1 MHNRNLSKTIGT
13 LKELQRFVGVDS
25 SFRYS
30 VALNDAVN
38 YLIRL
43 KKILDGVDALK
54 GEQDESIT
62 D

>member
-1 MHNRNLSKTIGT
+1 MSNRNLQKTIGT
-13 LKELQRFVGVDS
+13 LKELQRFVGIDS

-30 VALNDAVN
+30 VALGDAVD

-54 GEQDESIT
+54 GEQDESIAE
-62 D
+62 

>member
-1 MHNRNLSKTIGT
+1 MHNRNLQKTIGT

-54 GEQDESIT
+54 GGQDESIT

>member
-1 MHNRNLSKTIGT
+1 MSNRNLQKTIGT
-13 LKELQRFVGVDS
+13 LKELQRFVGIDS

-54 GEQDESIT
+54 GEQDESIA

>member
-1 MHNRNLSKTIGT
+1 MHNRNISKTIGV

-43 KKILDGVDALK
+43 KRILDGVDALK
-54 GEQDESIT
+54 GEQNESIAE
-62 D
+62 

>member
-1 MHNRNLSKTIGT
+1 MHNRNLQKTIGT

-54 GEQDESIT
+54 GEQDESIS

>member
-54 GEQDESIT
+54 GERDESIT
-62 D
+62 E

>member
-1 MHNRNLSKTIGT
+1 MHNRNLQKTIGT

-62 D
+62 N

>member
-1 MHNRNLSKTIGT
+1 MSNRNLQKTIGT
-13 LKELQRFVGVDS
+13 LKELQRFVGIDS

-54 GEQDESIT
+54 GEQDESIS

>member
-43 KKILDGVDALK
+43 KRILDGVDALK

-62 D
+62 E

>member
-54 GEQDESIT
+54 GEQNESIS

>member
-1 MHNRNLSKTIGT
+1 MHNRNLQKTIGT
-13 LKELQRFVGVDS
+13 LKELQRFVGIDS

-54 GEQDESIT
+54 GEQDESIS

>member
-1 MHNRNLSKTIGT
+1 MHNRNLQKTIGT

-54 GEQDESIT
+54 GEEHESVAE
-62 D
+62 

>member
-1 MHNRNLSKTIGT
+1 MHNRNISKTIGV

-54 GEQDESIT
+54 GEQDESIS

>member
-1 MHNRNLSKTIGT
+1 MHKRNLQKTIGT

-54 GEQDESIT
+54 GEQDESIAN
-62 D
+62 

>member
-54 GEQDESIT
+54 GEQDESIAN
-62 D
+62 

>member
-1 MHNRNLSKTIGT
+1 MHNRNLQKTIGT

-54 GEQDESIT
+54 GEQDESIAN
-62 D
+62 